1 MRERAVFY
9 NSGPLEV
16 IRLLNVALNPNV
28 SSWKKKK
35 SVSFDLGFSVVERQ
49 VNLRHFRKQID

>member
-1 MRERAVFY
+1 MRERVVFY

-35 SVSFDLGFSVVERQ
+35 KSVSFDLGFSVVERQ
-49 VNLRHFRKQID
+49 VN

>member
-9 NSGPLEV
+9 NSGLLEV

-35 SVSFDLGFSVVERQ
+35 ER
-49 VNLRHFRKQID
+49 VI

>member
-1 MRERAVFY
+1 MRERVVFC
-9 NSGPLEV
+9 NHGPLEV

>member
-28 SSWKKKK
+28 SGWKKKK

-49 VNLRHFRKQID
+49 VN

>member
-28 SSWKKKK
+28 SSWKKKRACHLT
-35 SVSFDLGFSVVERQ
+35 SVFQ
-49 VNLRHFRKQID
+49 W